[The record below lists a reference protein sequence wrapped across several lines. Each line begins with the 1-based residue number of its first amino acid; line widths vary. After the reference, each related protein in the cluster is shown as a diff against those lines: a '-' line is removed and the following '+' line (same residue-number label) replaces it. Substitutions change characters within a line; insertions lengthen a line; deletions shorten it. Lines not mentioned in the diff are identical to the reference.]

1 MNIHEKHRQR
11 VKKRFRDEGL
21 DHFEELHALELLL
34 FYAVPQKDTNDLAH
48 DLLDHFGNLHQV
60 LTAPP
65 EQLMQIKGVGEH
77 VAILLS
83 LVKGISQKYLIGQED
98 DRAPLNT
105 MRDCGKY
112 LMDRFLGRRDETVM
126 LLCLDARRVP
136 LACRIVSEGS
146 VNAADGFFMD
156 GDEKAFTA
164 EDFRFTYGGG
174 NVYAF
179 WMRPEGKTATIRT
192 LASKWLHDFGIEN
205 VSLLGGGDEISF
217 PRDQDGLHICLPK
230 TVSGEFPL
238 CFKIQLA

>member
-1 MNIHEKHRQR
+1 MADHKEHRQR
-11 VKKRFRDEGL
+11 VKKRFLGEGL
-21 DHFEELHALELLL
+21 DHFSELHALELLL
-34 FYAVPQKDTNDLAH
+34 FYAIPQKDTNDLAH

-65 EQLMQIKGVGEH
+65 EQLMQVKGVGEH

-105 MRDCGKY
+105 IHDCGTY

-146 VNAADGFFMD
+146 VN
-156 GDEKAFTA
+156 TA
-164 EDFRFTYGGG
+164 EVSVRKVVEAALAVNAT
-174 NVYAF
+174 
-179 WMRPEGKTATIRT
+179 TAV
-192 LASKWLHDFGIEN
+192 LAHNHPSGIAVPSMEDIVTTRRMGMALDAVGVILEDHIVVAGRDY
-205 VSLLGGGDEISF
+205 VSL
-217 PRDQDGLHICLPK
+217 RDSNYYDPAQCRMM
-230 TVSGEFPL
+230 V
-238 CFKIQLA
+238 